1 MVGVDEGTATTLLLL
16 CALVYVIAICCCV
29 CIGPTAIFRCFC
41 YMSERCYFTTGGD
54 DPMWPEHDESC
65 FLNAF
70 GWTMGGPAM
79 ARTVLK
85 VVEIVVE

>member
-1 MVGVDEGTATTLLLL
+1 MSVNEGTATALLLL
-16 CALVYVIAICCCV
+16 CALVYVIAIGCCI
-29 CIGPTAIFRCFC
+29 CIGPTAIFGCLYCMCVRCCFA
-41 YMSERCYFTTGGD
+41 TGGD

-79 ARTVLK
+79 ARSVLK
-85 VVEIVVE
+85 VVEIAVE